1 MVRIMRVNDGKE
13 LGIYEEARYI
23 RKAKNG
29 CYVQCDKKDAEGVAA
44 NSEAYSIVGKEPLDG
59 REAVLIV
66 PVDGGTFAMQTK
78 QNAEFVSNVVGVAE
92 TETRGRAENATED
105 SCPTAS
111 RDYEAGEF
119 LAVDGAMYKVVLP
132 IFAGARITIGT
143 NVEATSIA
151 AEMAQLKKE
160 EN

>member
-1 MVRIMRVNDGKE
+1 MVRIMRVSDGKE
-13 LGIYEEARYI
+13 IGIYEEARYI

-78 QNAEFVSNVVGVAE
+78 QNVAFVNNVIGVTEAVKSNTGEETTSNVL
-92 TETRGRAENATED
+92 
-105 SCPTAS
+105 PTAD
-111 RDYEAGEF
+111 RDYEVGEY
-119 LAVDGAMYKVVLP
+119 LSVDGVMYKVALP
-132 IFAGARITIGT
+132 IFAGTRITIGT
-143 NVEATSIA
+143 NVEETNIA
-151 AEMAQLKKE
+151 AEMALLKKE
-160 EN
+160 DN